1 MRGSD
6 HEQSIQIIGGG
17 SRKTESKNALFT
29 IHTQLFRSSLHVSDA
44 QNLALQV
51 LLKKMSKAEV
61 NVLPYKAGYPSEPD
75 RKDESVQ
82 ANVVRA
88 GKNTIP
94 KIEGSHDSPDGSQQ
108 PNFTAFK
115 DLSPSSDS
123 SSTKAF
129 KAGT

>member
-1 MRGSD
+1 M
-6 HEQSIQIIGGG
+6 
-17 SRKTESKNALFT
+17 
-29 IHTQLFRSSLHVSDA
+29 SDA

-88 GKNTIP
+88 GKNANP
-94 KIEGSHDSPDGSQQ
+94 KTEGSHDSPDGSQQ

-129 KAGT
+129 RAGRFFHITNLHKEIE

>member
-1 MRGSD
+1 M
-6 HEQSIQIIGGG
+6 HF
-17 SRKTESKNALFT
+17 KPFT
-29 IHTQLFRSSLHVSDA
+29 LKKSQLFRSSLHVSDA

-88 GKNTIP
+88 GKNANP
-94 KIEGSHDSPDGSQQ
+94 KAEGSHDSPDGSQQ

-129 KAGT
+129 RAGRFFFTLIYIRRSKSKRFS

>member
-1 MRGSD
+1 M
-6 HEQSIQIIGGG
+6 
-17 SRKTESKNALFT
+17 
-29 IHTQLFRSSLHVSDA
+29 SDA

-61 NVLPYKAGYPSEPD
+61 NVLPYKAGFPSEPD

-82 ANVVRA
+82 ANVRA
-88 GKNTIP
+88 RENTNTNSSFPP
-94 KIEGSHDSPDGSQQ
+94 KTEGGHDSPDGSQQ

-129 KAGT
+129 RAGRFFSH